1 MAGSTNHP
9 TLNRKA
15 LLRNPRY
22 RDELFRQGQDVQE
35 VISREIMAATEQ
47 LAKRMEFA
55 DAYDLACKTANEA
68 AAGWRDFEKMKP
80 VREALEKLI
89 GPGPMVCPEC
99 GATQKCTLCGHD
111 PRTK

>member
-1 MAGSTNHP
+1 MSNHP

-47 LAKRMEFA
+47 LAKRIPFEA
-55 DAYDLACKTANEA
+55 AYRLACQTADETG
-68 AAGWRDFEKMKP
+68 AGFRSWEKVKP
-80 VREALEKLI
+80 VKEALAALV
-89 GPGPMVCPEC
+89 GPAPLTCPSCGASVVCPLC
-99 GATQKCTLCGHD
+99 GAREGT
-111 PRTK
+111 R

>member
-1 MAGSTNHP
+1 MNHP

-35 VISREIMAATEQ
+35 VISREIMAATEK
-47 LAKRMEFA
+47 LAQRMEFA

-68 AAGWRDFEKMKP
+68 AAGWRTFEKMKP
-80 VREALEKLI
+80 VREALEKLV
-89 GPGPMVCPEC
+89 GPDPLTCPSCGASVVCPLC
-99 GATQKCTLCGHD
+99 GANGRAK
-111 PRTK
+111 